1 MGTYA
6 TVDSLRAAAFGIDIP
21 AGEAADTAVA
31 RLIEKAEARI
41 LAQVPS
47 IPGRVEA
54 GTLAADLVGGVV
66 EDMVLRVVSN
76 PRGIRTVSI
85 DDYQETVDKAL
96 SSGALYLTPE
106 EVALLA
112 GNVGGRVGSIKLA
125 SPTWWLRG

>member
-31 RLIEKAEARI
+31 RLIDKAEARI

-54 GTLAADLVGGVV
+54 GTLDADLVGGVV

-125 SPTWWLRG
+125 TPAWWLRG